1 MRPRVCHVG
10 AVQHLIVIGAGIVGL
25 ATAHE
30 ALLRR
35 PGSGVVVLEK
45 ADDVATAQTGHNS
58 GVIHAGIYY
67 APGSLKAR
75 LCRAGARETR
85 AFCDEH
91 GIAHRT
97 IGKLVVATDA
107 AEVER
112 MHGLATRAA
121 ANGIELEEVDA
132 ARLAE
137 LEPAVRGRAALLSPS
152 TGVVDFRD
160 IAREMARQ
168 VTELGGRVVTR
179 SQVRTIDE
187 RPGAVVVIADTGEY
201 RAERLVAC
209 AGLQA
214 DRVARLGGLDVD
226 FRIVPFRG
234 EYYQLPQDRSD
245 VVDHLI
251 YPVPDPSLPF
261 LGVHLSPTIDG
272 RVTVGPNAVLGLARE
287 RYPRGSLDPRDVASY
302 AAFPGTWRFAR
313 RNVRAGVA
321 ELRASLDRRRYLE
334 LVRKYCPSIS
344 LDELLPYPAGI
355 RAQALLRDGSAVDD
369 FLFRST
375 RRQLHVC
382 NAPSPAATSAIP
394 IARLVNDRLTEG

>member
-1 MRPRVCHVG
+1 VHD
-10 AVQHLIVIGAGIVGL
+10 LIVIGGGIVGL
-25 ATAHE
+25 ATARE
-30 ALLRR
+30 TLLRR
-35 PGSGVVVLEK
+35 PGCDVVVLEK
-45 ADDVATAQTGHNS
+45 ADDVATGQTGHNS

-75 LCRAGARETR
+75 LCRAGAQATRE
-85 AFCDEH
+85 FCDEH
-91 GIAHRT
+91 GISHRT

-112 MHGLATRAA
+112 MHALAARAA
-121 ANGIELEEVDA
+121 ANGIELEEVDGP
-132 ARLAE
+132 RLAE
-137 LEPAVRGRAALLSPS
+137 LEPAVRGVAALLSPS

-160 IAREMARQ
+160 VAREMARQ

-179 SQVRTIDE
+179 SQVREIDE
-187 RPGAVVVIADTGEY
+187 RADAVVVSTDTGEY
-201 RAERLVAC
+201 RGRRLVAC

-234 EYYQLPQDRSD
+234 EYYQLPRDRSD
-245 VVDHLI
+245 VVSHLI
-251 YPVPDPSLPF
+251 YPVPDPALPF
-261 LGVHLSPTIDG
+261 LGVHLSPTVDG

-302 AAFPGTWRFAR
+302 ATFPGMWRFAR
-313 RNVRAGVA
+313 HNARAGVA

-334 LVRKYCPSIS
+334 LVRKYCPSIE

-355 RAQALLRDGSAVDD
+355 RAQALLRDGTAVDD
-369 FLFRST
+369 FLFRAT
-375 RRQLHVC
+375 QRQLHVC

-394 IARLVNDRLTEG
+394 IARLINDRLTTT